1 MRTFVLL
8 LALAAA
14 SGCNNP
20 RNDPDRPADHAADAA
35 AGPAPAATDAPA
47 AATPSADAVGQPP
60 ADAAAPMPATDAAQG
75 DPLALGLLTAL
86 NEHEIAAARQAQ
98 QKGVSGAVLEFAN
111 LMEKEHGANQA
122 KTRTLGTPAEG
133 GDVQAMK
140 DKGKAELDALG
151 AKSGDDYR
159 KAYVAAMVKGH
170 QDALEQIDNT
180 LMPAATG
187 EPVKAHLRETREH
200 VAMHLDKARK
210 LPQD

>member
-1 MRTFVLL
+1 MRTLVLL
-8 LALAAA
+8 VAIAAAA

-20 RNDPDRPADHAADAA
+20 RNDPARPADHGADAA
-35 AGPAPAATDAPA
+35 AGPAPAATDTPA
-47 AATPSADAVGQPP
+47 GATLS
-60 ADAAAPMPATDAAQG
+60 ADAAAPMPAADAAQG
-75 DPLALGLLTAL
+75 DPLVLGLLTAL

-133 GDVQAMK
+133 AEVQAIK

-159 KAYVAAMVKGH
+159 KAYVAAMVKDH
-170 QDALEQIDNT
+170 QDALEQIDNQ
-180 LMPAATG
+180 LMPAASG
-187 EPVKAHLRETREH
+187 EPVKAHLRDTREH
-200 VAMHLDKARK
+200 VAMHLNQARK
-210 LPQD
+210 LAQ